1 MPSYDTA
8 KQNST
13 DLLPEK
19 TWNFVSS
26 LFNGDT
32 GSHYADARFD
42 SVSL

>member
-1 MPSYDTA
+1 MLSYDTA

-19 TWNFVSS
+19 TGNVVSS

-32 GSHYADARFD
+32 ATHYDAKFD